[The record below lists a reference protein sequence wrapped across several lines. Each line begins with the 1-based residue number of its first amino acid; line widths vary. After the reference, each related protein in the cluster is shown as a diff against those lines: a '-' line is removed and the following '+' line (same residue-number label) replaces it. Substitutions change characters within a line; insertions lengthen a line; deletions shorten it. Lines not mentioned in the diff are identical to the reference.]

1 MVAAIALGVLIGL
14 ALGALGGGGS
24 ILAVPVLV
32 YVAGQ
37 DPKAATATSLVAVA
51 SAAAVGAVNHARAG
65 NVRWKPA
72 IAFILTA
79 VPGSW
84 LGSRVNEEI
93 NGDVLLLGFSVLV
106 LIAAWRMLTACP
118 SCTRAG
124 EEVAVDADRLAR
136 ARAGSG
142 PSGAVLPEVA
152 ALGAS
157 PARSTTAEAPGDLD
171 DLCGDPGS
179 DLTELASDLA
189 ELPTWAQP
197 HVGAEAGPGTDVAG
211 RRVGHGLGAAA
222 VAKVVAAG
230 LVVGFLTGLFGVGG
244 GFVIVPALT
253 LALGLSMPE
262 AIGTSLVVIVGNGL
276 VALWFRG
283 TGAVDWD
290 VALPFTIAMLVG
302 SLVGSAYG
310 SRLPARQSLR
320 YFAILLVLVAI
331 GNGIAASYAL
341 WA

>member
-1 MVAAIALGVLIGL
+1 MAAAIILGVLIGL

-72 IAFILTA
+72 AVFIVTA
-79 VPGSW
+79 IPGSW
-84 LGSRVNEEI
+84 LGSNVNEAI
-93 NGDVLLLGFSVLV
+93 NDDALLLGFSVLV

-118 SCTRAG
+118 SCTRSG
-124 EEVAVDADRLAR
+124 EEVAIEASELVRTADAPGAGGPPGAGWDVDLE
-136 ARAGSG
+136 
-142 PSGAVLPEVA
+142 AVSELPEWAKPHV
-152 ALGAS
+152 
-157 PARSTTAEAPGDLD
+157 EAPVG
-171 DLCGDPGS
+171 PWRS
-179 DLTELASDLA
+179 PLA
-189 ELPTWAQP
+189 T
-197 HVGAEAGPGTDVAG
+197 G
-211 RRVGHGLGAAA
+211 
-222 VAKVVAAG
+222 AKVLAAG

-253 LALGLSMPE
+253 LALGLSMLE

-290 VALPFTIAMLVG
+290 IALPFTAAMLVG
-302 SLVGSAYG
+302 SLIGSAVGSK
-310 SRLPARQSLR
+310 LPARKSLR
-320 YFAILLVLVAI
+320 YFAVLLVAVAV
-331 GNGIAASYAL
+331 GNGIAASVAL
-341 WA
+341 WG

>member
-1 MVAAIALGVLIGL
+1 MAAAIVLGILIGL

-84 LGSRVNEEI
+84 LGSQVNENI
-93 NGDVLLLGFSVLV
+93 DGDVLLLGFSVLV

-118 SCTRAG
+118 SCTKVG
-124 EEVAVDADRLAR
+124 EEVALDADELVH
-136 ARAGSG
+136 AGD
-142 PSGAVLPEVA
+142 AVA
-152 ALGAS
+152 AGA
-157 PARSTTAEAPGDLD
+157 PPGAGAAVDLEA
-171 DLCGDPGS
+171 
-179 DLTELASDLA
+179 LA
-189 ELPTWAQP
+189 ELPDWAKP
-197 HVGAEAGPGTDVAG
+197 HVDSPVRRGAPTVAT
-211 RRVGHGLGAAA
+211 A
-222 VAKVVAAG
+222 AKVVAAG

-262 AIGTSLVVIVGNGL
+262 AIGTSLVIIVGNGL

-290 VALPFTIAMLVG
+290 IALPFTLAMLGG

-331 GNGIAASYAL
+331 GNGIAAAVAL
-341 WA
+341 WG